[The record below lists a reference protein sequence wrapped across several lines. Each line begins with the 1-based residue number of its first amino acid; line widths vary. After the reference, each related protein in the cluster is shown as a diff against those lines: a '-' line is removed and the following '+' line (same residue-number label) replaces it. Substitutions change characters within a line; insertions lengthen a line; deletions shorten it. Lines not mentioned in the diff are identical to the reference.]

1 MSRVLLLL
9 LCVASV
15 SAHAVDYRIETV
27 AAGLDHPW
35 SLAFLPGGDALVT
48 ERAGRL
54 RVIERGRLR
63 AAPVAGVPPVLAAAQ
78 AGLFEI
84 AVDPRF
90 AANGFV
96 YLSFAHG
103 SSDANRLRVVRARYA
118 ADGLHEVTPIFDAQP
133 DKRGDVHY
141 GARIAFL
148 ADETLVIGVGDGFVH
163 REQAQRLDNHLG
175 KLVRI
180 TRDGTVPPDNPFAR
194 RAGAR
199 PEIYSLGH
207 RNPQG
212 LVFDAE
218 RGVLYQH
225 EHGPRGGDELNTI
238 RAGANYGW
246 PLASLGLDY
255 TGARISPWTA
265 YPRTEPPRWD
275 WTPSIAPAGLARQ
288 PVRRRTGGEIG
299 AAPEPARR
307 RTRRERTPVRGTRRT
322 HARRARRSGR
332 HALAAHRQPRGPRA
346 ARGAASAA
354 VTAIVATV
362 HRSAPTGS
370 MLA

>member
-275 WTPSIAPAGLARQ
+275 WTPSIAPAGLALYRGRMFPAWRDSLFVAALVEKSVQ
-288 PVRRRTGGEIG
+288 RLSLRDGEPVASERLFAELGE
-299 AAPEPARR
+299 RMR
-307 RTRRERTPVRGTRRT
+307 DVREGPDGTLWLLTDSRE
-322 HARRARRSGR
+322 GR
-332 HALAAHRQPRGPRA
+332 VLRVVPRP
-346 ARGAASAA
+346 
-354 VTAIVATV
+354 
-362 HRSAPTGS
+362 PP
-370 MLA
+370 